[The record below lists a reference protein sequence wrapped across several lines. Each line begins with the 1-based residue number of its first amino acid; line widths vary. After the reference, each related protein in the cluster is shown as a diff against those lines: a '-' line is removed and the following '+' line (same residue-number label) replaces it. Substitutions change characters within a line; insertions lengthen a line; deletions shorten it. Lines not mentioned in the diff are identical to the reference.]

1 MTYQDLNQY
10 ILHYLTE
17 DKTKSAIMLTAPW
30 GSGKSFYIQ
39 NELKPFL
46 EKEENG
52 SHKCLVV
59 SLYGLK
65 ELSEISKVLYLES
78 RAKFLNNNSEKM
90 EAGKLATKT
99 ILKGVTSFLGIDL
112 SHSDEDMQKL
122 FESIDLSG
130 KLIIL
135 EDLERSG
142 IDILEVLGYVN
153 NLVEQDGVKVLLV
166 ANEEAIKQYK
176 PLTTTTEDQQNVVEL
191 MYKATDNN
199 DREFTETAKKYLE
212 IKEKTISDT
221 IQFEED
227 YSMAISDIIHLFD
240 DEILNGFAN
249 DSNIKDILNV
259 MKSCEVFNLRSF
271 IFACQ
276 KSSDIFKKLDKKYL
290 SDDSFVK
297 AIFFGTLFFV
307 LRQRNGKDE
316 KWGQEKY
323 FSVELGNEKAPLFKF
338 CYDYITRQIERLDEV
353 EDAYQSYLELM
364 LYDSNRSNGDSDINT
379 LQTYYIQTESN
390 VLNALQSI
398 EKRLENPED
407 ISFYQYGTIAVYSIL
422 IKSLLGYDIDKIKK
436 HLIENLKGKGN
447 KLQLEQIFTTI
458 MGDECTA
465 EQKEEYESLRKEMA
479 KSLKICGETIPEFDY
494 LPEQSNL
501 FCDSIIKNESRFYI
515 QKSFAAQFDMKRLSE
530 MFKGC
535 TAKQKQNI
543 RGAFVGMY
551 QVGNIRD
558 FLMNDKE
565 SIELLLDYIKS
576 DRAGDIGDAIQKLQY
591 DWFIKNL
598 IKIVRKLS

>member
-1 MTYQDLNQY
+1 MTYQGLNQY

-46 EKEENG
+46 EKEKNG

-65 ELSEISKVLYLES
+65 ELSEISKALYLES

-166 ANEEAIKQYK
+166 ANEEEIKQYK

-191 MYKATDNN
+191 IYKATDNN

-240 DEILNGFAN
+240 DEILNRFAN
-249 DSNIKDILNV
+249 DSNVKNILNV
-259 MKSCEVFNLRSF
+259 MKSCETSNLRSF

-290 SDDSFVK
+290 SDDNFVK

-353 EDAYQSYLELM
+353 EDAYQSYLELV
-364 LYDSNRSNGDSDINT
+364 LYYSNRSNWDKDIIT

-398 EKRLENPED
+398 EERLENPED
-407 ISFYQYGTIAVYSIL
+407 ISFYQYGTIAVYSII

-436 HLIENLKGKGN
+436 HLIENLKEKGN

-465 EQKEEYESLRKEMA
+465 EQKEEYKSLRKEMA
-479 KSLKICGETIPEFDY
+479 NSLKICGEMIPEFDY

-501 FCDSIIKNESRFYI
+501 FCDSIIKNKSRYHI
-515 QKSFAAQFDMKRLSE
+515 QNSFAAQFDMKRLSE

-535 TAKQKQNI
+535 TAEQKQDI
-543 RGAFVGMY
+543 RGAFFEMY
-551 QVGNIRD
+551 RVGNIRD

-576 DRAGDIGDAIQKLQY
+576 DRDGDIGDAIQKLQY

-598 IKIVRKLS
+598 EEIVRKLS

>member
-46 EKEENG
+46 EKGENG

-65 ELSEISKVLYLES
+65 ELSEISKALYLES

-199 DREFTETAKKYLE
+199 DREFTETAK
-212 IKEKTISDT
+212 
-221 IQFEED
+221 
-227 YSMAISDIIHLFD
+227 
-240 DEILNGFAN
+240 
-249 DSNIKDILNV
+249 NI
-259 MKSCEVFNLRSF
+259 
-271 IFACQ
+271 
-276 KSSDIFKKLDKKYL
+276 
-290 SDDSFVK
+290 
-297 AIFFGTLFFV
+297 
-307 LRQRNGKDE
+307 
-316 KWGQEKY
+316 
-323 FSVELGNEKAPLFKF
+323 
-338 CYDYITRQIERLDEV
+338 
-353 EDAYQSYLELM
+353 
-364 LYDSNRSNGDSDINT
+364 
-379 LQTYYIQTESN
+379 
-390 VLNALQSI
+390 
-398 EKRLENPED
+398 
-407 ISFYQYGTIAVYSIL
+407 
-422 IKSLLGYDIDKIKK
+422 
-436 HLIENLKGKGN
+436 
-447 KLQLEQIFTTI
+447 
-458 MGDECTA
+458 
-465 EQKEEYESLRKEMA
+465 
-479 KSLKICGETIPEFDY
+479 
-494 LPEQSNL
+494 
-501 FCDSIIKNESRFYI
+501 
-515 QKSFAAQFDMKRLSE
+515 
-530 MFKGC
+530 
-535 TAKQKQNI
+535 
-543 RGAFVGMY
+543 
-551 QVGNIRD
+551 
-558 FLMNDKE
+558 
-565 SIELLLDYIKS
+565 
-576 DRAGDIGDAIQKLQY
+576 
-591 DWFIKNL
+591 
-598 IKIVRKLS
+598 

>member
-17 DKTKSAIMLTAPW
+17 DKTKSAIMLTAHW

-65 ELSEISKVLYLES
+65 ELSEISKALYLES

-166 ANEEAIKQYK
+166 ANEEEIKQYK

-191 MYKATDNN
+191 IYKATDNN

-240 DEILNGFAN
+240 DEILNRFAN
-249 DSNIKDILNV
+249 DSNVKNILNV
-259 MKSCEVFNLRSF
+259 MKSCETSNLRSF

-290 SDDSFVK
+290 SDDNFVK

-353 EDAYQSYLELM
+353 EDAYQSYLELV
-364 LYDSNRSNGDSDINT
+364 LYDSNRSNWDKDIIT

-398 EKRLENPED
+398 EERLENPED
-407 ISFYQYGTIAVYSIL
+407 ISFYQYGTIAVYSII

-436 HLIENLKGKGN
+436 HLIENLKEKGN

-479 KSLKICGETIPEFDY
+479 NSLKICGEMIPEFDY

-501 FCDSIIKNESRFYI
+501 FCDSIIKNKSRYHI
-515 QKSFAAQFDMKRLSE
+515 QNSFAAQFDMKRLSE

-535 TAKQKQNI
+535 TAEQKQDI
-543 RGAFVGMY
+543 RGAFFEMY
-551 QVGNIRD
+551 RVGNIRD

-576 DRAGDIGDAIQKLQY
+576 DRDGDIGDAIQKLQY

-598 IKIVRKLS
+598 EEIVRKLS